1 MSGRGFV
8 AVLFMMGALG
18 AGGCTVGDGSGS
30 AVGMLQ
36 DVGCNSGDTLDT
48 QRPFSLNPTFFAG
61 EPIEDVCPSPPGN
74 CSTNSP
80 HMNRLLIRMQ
90 RTGNG
95 TEVNDT
101 LYFDV
106 INSLKVAQCVRGR
119 TVNGA
124 PDWDTRVLT
133 AADGSPIPGIPWCV
147 PATAVAGADGGAPD
161 AGAADA
167 GAPDAGAAPAGSIA
181 PMPGYAIINLSTQDF
196 VQAQLA
202 PLYTCVEAR
211 SVGVALP
218 GSWIQFQSFGSA
230 IQNNIT
236 NPDDRTQLNGD
247 FKVDFGQR
255 LQASFHLVLGD
266 QAVEY
271 AMKTRSVVPDQRI
284 SGSLDG
290 TFDFDLDRGRAAQ
303 PFP

>member
-1 MSGRGFV
+1 VSGRRFV
-8 AVLFMMGALG
+8 AVLFASALG
-18 AGGCTVGDGSGS
+18 AGGCTVGSGSGS

-36 DVGCNSGDTLDT
+36 DVGCNSSNSLAT
-48 QRPFSLNPTFFAG
+48 QEPFSLNPTFFAG
-61 EPIEDVCPSPPGN
+61 EPLEDVCPSPPGN
-74 CSTNSP
+74 CSTSSP

-106 INSLKVAQCVRGR
+106 LDSLKVAQCVRGG
-119 TVNGA
+119 TDAGA
-124 PDWDTRVLT
+124 PTWDTRVLT
-133 AADGSPIPGIPWCV
+133 AADGSPIPGMPWCV

-161 AGAADA
+161 AGA
-167 GAPDAGAAPAGSIA
+167 GAPDGGAVNAGGMVPR
-181 PMPGYAIINLSTQDF
+181 PGYAVINLSTQDF
-196 VQAQLA
+196 VQAQLV

-211 SVGVALP
+211 SVAVALP
-218 GSWIQFQSFGSA
+218 GSWIQFQAFGSA
-230 IQNNIT
+230 IQNDIP
-236 NPDDRTQLNGD
+236 NPDDRGGLNGD

-266 QAVEY
+266 QAIEY
-271 AMKTRSVVPDQRI
+271 AIKTRSLVPDQRI